1 MVKHIF
7 SFVLIAWGILGLT
20 SASLAQTSREAN
32 SSVIKVYG
40 PDMLTDLV
48 GQAVLEK
55 RPDAVVVRHDK
66 ALRNKV
72 WVEGPTGSGYVPL
85 SPKRV
90 KLMHAARARGGS
102 VFAALCDEQKGV
114 IQQAT
119 GIREVSRRIVRKE
132 YRTEYYARAVSPP
145 PPPPAVYVPPVN
157 VVFDGYYPFYG
168 YGGYYGWW
176 RDGRHHYYPGG
187 GGHRYYNHGGHRPSG
202 GYRH

>member
-1 MVKHIF
+1 MAKYIL
-7 SFVLIAWGILGLT
+7 SFLFIALGILGLT
-20 SASLAQTSREAN
+20 SASSAQTSRGAN
-32 SSVIKVYG
+32 SSVVKVYG
-40 PDMLTDLV
+40 PDVLTDLV
-48 GQAVLEK
+48 GQAILEK

-90 KLMHAARARGGS
+90 RLMQAARAGGGS

-114 IQQAT
+114 VQQAT
-119 GIREVSRRIVRKE
+119 GIREGSRRVVRKE
-132 YRTEYYARAVSPP
+132 YREEYHVRAVSPP
-145 PPPPAVYVPPVN
+145 PAVYAPAVN
-157 VVFDGYYPFYG
+157 VVVGGYYPFYG

-176 RDGRHHYYPGG
+176 RDGRHHYYSGW

-202 GYRH
+202 SYRH